1 MTLFLSAVLPVPM
14 RLAPL
19 LLGTLLLLAAA
30 ARANTADAPYRI
42 STRVFPECSAYADQ
56 FPYMQTTID
65 CIVKSLCVT
74 RKHCCKN
81 VHETDLSRCL
91 DITAF
96 SCDTAAV
103 CANHTAASPS
113 SSSST
118 SPWFPE
124 TQDGGASLTCCHA
137 AAATTEAPAVPPL
150 DDGSSGEVS
159 HNSGLQPELTCDDT
173 TSIACMV
180 MPMLSPTIRA
190 FCQNDL
196 LNMYTDAYLYD
207 NVPRM
212 CCQHLATGPLNSSSA
227 EPSNTGKVACGLK
240 LLDLPRTGEYHC
252 SLDMR
257 NTASICCNGRIE
269 YDVNSSSRDAA
280 SAALS
285 GENLVFTYISSKCL
299 FRPETNGNS
308 VSSPAMSVAWL
319 LTVAALSVMAM
330 HLCM

>member
-19 LLGTLLLLAAA
+19 LLGTLLLLTAA

-42 STRVFPECSAYADQ
+42 ATRAFPGCSAYADH

-65 CIVKSLCVT
+65 CIVKDLCVT

-81 VHETDLSRCL
+81 AHETDLGRCL
-91 DITAF
+91 DVTAF

-103 CANHTAASPS
+103 CANYTAASSS

-124 TQDGGASLTCCHA
+124 TQDGGASLMCCHA
-137 AAATTEAPAVPPL
+137 AATTTEAPAVPPL
-150 DDGSSGEVS
+150 DDGSSEEVN
-159 HNSGLQPELTCDDT
+159 HDSGLQPELTCDDT

-180 MPMLSPTIRA
+180 VPMLPPTIRA

-212 CCQHLATGPLNSSSA
+212 CCQHLAAGPLNGSSA
-227 EPSNTGKVACGLK
+227 ESPKTGKVACGLK

-257 NTASICCNGRIE
+257 STTNICCNGRIE
-269 YDVNSSSRDAA
+269 YDASSSGDAA

-285 GENLVFTYISSKCL
+285 GEKLVFTYISSKCL
-299 FRPETNGNS
+299 FHLEPNGNS
-308 VSSPAMSVAWL
+308 VSSPAMSVARL